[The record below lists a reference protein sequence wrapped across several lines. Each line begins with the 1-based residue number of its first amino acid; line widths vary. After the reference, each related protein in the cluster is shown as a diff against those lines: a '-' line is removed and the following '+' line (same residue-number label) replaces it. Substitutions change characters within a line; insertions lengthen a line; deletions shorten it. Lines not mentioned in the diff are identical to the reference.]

1 MPEAAHITAPLP
13 GQMHN
18 VSRIGIEIALAQDAM
33 YAAVDPRDAE
43 KAAGAFV
50 QEGAQRL
57 SIRHHHKLGR
67 DVGEDQLK
75 DRAWSIM
82 QQSDAGLQ
90 VNVPVSIATLDQQL
104 RADKL
109 GIGRSRDAAMA
120 YVLWVGDKR
129 VTLPEGDPSACRYQ
143 ERPGR

>member
-33 YAAVDPRDAE
+33 HAAVDPRNAE

-50 QEGAQRL
+50 QEGAERL
-57 SIRHHHKLGR
+57 SIRHHDRLGR

-82 QQSDAGLQ
+82 QQGNAGLQ

-104 RADKL
+104 GADQVSL
-109 GIGRSRDAAMA
+109 GHGSDAAMA
-120 YVLWVGDKR
+120 YILWIGD
-129 VTLPEGDPSACRYQ
+129 ACV
-143 ERPGR
+143 